1 MWWVVHNK
9 IKKGLLLSVW
19 VLFLNRWIFDKVI
32 ATACNGVNASAT
44 LWGDAEGIK
53 EQLQR
58 EESPFVG
65 RQRRPYR
72 ESLPACVKPAELVL
86 NENSCENCDNYASW
100 LQFMSL
106 FELIEAP
113 HRAHNA
119 KNVNCRINLSQFGYQ
134 PPPHLKYIPTLPCNL
149 SLMACFAD
157 TNVSQGSV
165 ATYARCGGIFN
176 MHLTANLRRNLLV
189 KVFNRLRFDRIMVV
203 SLWPYLFW
211 PTLYSLLHVSWGQC
225 SYFITSICWLDLLY
239 DLIMQL
245 CSGCQNFDW
254 RRPL

>member
-1 MWWVVHNK
+1 MSAKRAINDILQGSVATYLRCGGLFITKLRKVYYWVCEF
-9 IKKGLLLSVW
+9 
-19 VLFLNRWIFDKVI
+19 FLNRWIFDKVI

-44 LWGDAEGIK
+44 LWGGDAEGIK

-106 FELIEAP
+106 FELIEAS

-119 KNVNCRINLSQFGYQ
+119 KNVNCRINLSQFGFNPHHTLNIYQ
-134 PPPHLKYIPTLPCNL
+134 HY
-149 SLMACFAD
+149 
-157 TNVSQGSV
+157 
-165 ATYARCGGIFN
+165 
-176 MHLTANLRRNLLV
+176 LV
-189 KVFNRLRFDRIMVV
+189 IYR
-203 SLWPYLFW
+203 
-211 PTLYSLLHVSWGQC
+211 
-225 SYFITSICWLDLLY
+225 
-239 DLIMQL
+239 
-245 CSGCQNFDW
+245 
-254 RRPL
+254 